1 MKDQDENNRR
11 SHRSKSSSQGSGPDF
26 SQAMGRLEKAVQ
38 DLVTVT
44 TGELGE
50 RATSVINE
58 TSKRLESE
66 LRLKRAT
73 GDDLDKDEVHVS
85 RRRKHRQRHKF
96 SDDVEGHYS
105 TLYIDKN
112 DEKVAGVCAA
122 FARYF
127 GVESWVVRMGA
138 LTGLIFIPT
147 IVFPGYWISY
157 FVIQKKSS
165 TKPKRIFGRRRR
177 RRHQRREAAKAA
189 AADLYA
195 EEYGDD
201 YVEEH
206 ADQQAQTRRER
217 APRASEK
224 PRPVRTEKPQPS
236 RDLRHVT
243 TDLTQAELRLR
254 RMESFV
260 TSDQYELHKELH
272 KIEREGASA

>member
-1 MKDQDENNRR
+1 LKDQDEDDRR
-11 SHRSKSSSQGSGPDF
+11 SQRSENSSQGSGPDF

-58 TSKRLESE
+58 TSKRLEAE

-73 GDDLDKDEVHVS
+73 GDDLDTDEVHVS
-85 RRRKHRQRHKF
+85 RRRKHRQRHRF

-112 DEKVAGVCAA
+112 DEKVAGVCSA

-165 TKPKRIFGRRRR
+165 SKPKRVRSSRRSRRRR
-177 RRHQRREAAKAA
+177 RQEATEEAKAA
-189 AADLYA
+189 VSEAYEAEHAEEYA
-195 EEYGDD
+195 EES
-201 YVEEH
+201 
-206 ADQQAQTRRER
+206 T
-217 APRASEK
+217 PRATQK
-224 PRPVRTEKPQPS
+224 QKQPRRDKPQPS

-243 TDLTQAELRLR
+243 TDLTQVELKLR
-254 RMESFV
+254 RIESFV
-260 TSDQYELHKELH
+260 TSNQYELHKELH
-272 KIEREGASA
+272 KIDNEGARV

>member
-1 MKDQDENNRR
+1 
-11 SHRSKSSSQGSGPDF
+11 
-26 SQAMGRLEKAVQ
+26 MGRLEKAVQ

-58 TSKRLESE
+58 TSKRLEAE

-73 GDDLDKDEVHVS
+73 DDDLDTDEVHVS
-85 RRRKHRQRHKF
+85 RRRKHRQRHRF

-112 DEKVAGVCAA
+112 DEKVAGVCSA

-165 TKPKRIFGRRRR
+165 SKPKRVRSSRRSRRR
-177 RRHQRREAAKAA
+177 QEAKEEAKAA
-189 AADLYA
+189 VSEAYEAEHA
-195 EEYGDD
+195 EEFA
-201 YVEEH
+201 EES
-206 ADQQAQTRRER
+206 T
-217 APRASEK
+217 PRATQK
-224 PRPVRTEKPQPS
+224 QKQPRREKPQPS

-243 TDLTQAELRLR
+243 TDLTQVELRLR
-254 RMESFV
+254 RIESFV
-260 TSDQYELHKELH
+260 TSNQYELHKELH
-272 KIEREGASA
+272 KIDNEGVRV

>member
-11 SHRSKSSSQGSGPDF
+11 SHRSKNSSQGSGPDF

-112 DEKVAGVCAA
+112 DGKVAGVCSA

-165 TKPKRIFGRRRR
+165 TKPKRILGRRRR

-189 AADLYA
+189 AAELYA
-195 EEYGDD
+195 DNYGDD
-201 YVEEH
+201 CVEEH

-217 APRASEK
+217 VPRASEK
-224 PRPVRTEKPQPS
+224 LQPS

-272 KIEREGASA
+272 KIEREGAST